1 MDDVKKAP
9 EDFPREPA
17 LGSISGV
24 QSKLLVTKVDGKFK
38 SDVDEEEIYRRWL
51 VCEDLVQ
58 QLTVKTTKRMREGR
72 VPDLDDYVNKLQQWL
87 EVQEW
92 EGWKVTG
99 PEARWMRNRIKTL
112 VEAEKGAN

>member
-1 MDDVKKAP
+1 MDDVENAP

-24 QSKLLVTKVDGKFK
+24 QPKLLVIKVDGEFR
-38 SDVDEEEIYRRWL
+38 SDVNEGEIYRRWL

-58 QLTVKTTKRMREGR
+58 QLTLKTTKRMREGR
-72 VPDLDDYVNKLQQWL
+72 IPSVDDYVNKLQKWL
-87 EVQEW
+87 EAQEW

-99 PEARWMRNRIKTL
+99 PEAKWMRDRIKAL
-112 VEAEKGAN
+112 VEVETGPK